1 MVELVILLFIGSLFL
16 YLGWRIWKREQ
27 ITLIHSYHYKRVLD
41 EDKAAYTET
50 MGKACIVM
58 GIGLLLTA
66 GINFLSNTS
75 YGWLVFGI
83 SFLLGIAAFLQA
95 QYKYNGG
102 LF

>member
-27 ITLIHSYHYKRVLD
+27 ITLIHSYHYKRVSK
-41 EDKAAYTET
+41 ENESAYTAK
-50 MGKACIVM
+50 MGKACILM
-58 GIGLLLTA
+58 SIGLLLTA
-66 GINFLSNTS
+66 GINFISDTS